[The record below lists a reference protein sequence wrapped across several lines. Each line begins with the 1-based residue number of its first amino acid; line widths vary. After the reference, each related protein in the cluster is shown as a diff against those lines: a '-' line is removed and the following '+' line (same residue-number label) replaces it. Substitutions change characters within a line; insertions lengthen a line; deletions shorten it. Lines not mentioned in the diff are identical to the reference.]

1 MSRRLAL
8 YYSLP
13 ILFKSNMLINKALL
27 KYGYSNF
34 TLEILEYCE
43 PENAVSREQ
52 YYIDLF
58 KPECNLL
65 KTAGSLLGFKHS
77 EETRDKL
84 AAVRLGKNH
93 TIETLA
99 KISTANKGKKRSQ
112 NAGSPPQRIEVLDLL
127 TNKST
132 EFDSIGVAARAI
144 GIKQPRISEYLLSNS
159 SNKKPYKGRYVF
171 RKI

>member
-1 MSRRLAL
+1 MSRRLAQ

-27 KYGYSNF
+27 KSGHSYF
-34 TLEILEYCE
+34 ILEILEYCE

-58 KPECNLL
+58 KPEYNLL

-84 AAVRLGKNH
+84 AAVRLGKKH

-99 KISTANKGKKRSQ
+99 KISTANKGKKKISKCRKSFSKNRSIRPFNQ
-112 NAGSPPQRIEVLDLL
+112 
-127 TNKST
+127 
-132 EFDSIGVAARAI
+132 
-144 GIKQPRISEYLLSNS
+144 
-159 SNKKPYKGRYVF
+159 
-171 RKI
+171 